1 VCHRLTG
8 RTSEPQTC
16 TTGICGMARCT
27 GACPVSGW
35 VTGFF
40 RLRECEMD
48 KTARERL
55 IREIG
60 QVWLKVHQASQD
72 VDMMPEFRVQ
82 AGTAASH
89 LVKAEIALHAPRGG
103 GATSSTASSAESEV
117 ANG

>member
-1 VCHRLTG
+1 MTG
-8 RTSEPQTC
+8 RMSEPQTC
-16 TTGICGMARCT
+16 TTGLCGMARCT
-27 GACPVSGW
+27 VTVAVCGW
-35 VTGFF
+35 ITGFF

-60 QVWLKVHQASQD
+60 QVWLKVYQASQD
-72 VDMMPEFRVQ
+72 VDMTPEFRVQ

-89 LVKAEIALHAPRGG
+89 LVKAEIALNAPRGG
-103 GATSSTASSAESEV
+103 GATSSTASSAESGV

>member
-1 VCHRLTG
+1 MGSFLKEW
-8 RTSEPQTC
+8 S
-16 TTGICGMARCT
+16 
-27 GACPVSGW
+27 
-35 VTGFF
+35 
-40 RLRECEMD
+40 EMD

-60 QVWLKVHQASQD
+60 QAWLKVYQASQD
-72 VDMMPEFRVQ
+72 VDMTPEFRVQ

-103 GATSSTASSAESEV
+103 GARSSTASSAESEV

>member
-1 VCHRLTG
+1 MTG
-8 RTSEPQTC
+8 RMSEPQTC
-16 TTGICGMARCT
+16 TTGLCGMERFT
-27 GACPVSGW
+27 GACPASGW
-35 VTGFF
+35 ITGFSP
-40 RLRECEMD
+40 LEWSEMD

-60 QVWLKVHQASQD
+60 QAWLKVYQASQD
-72 VDMMPEFRVQ
+72 VDMTPEFRVQ

-89 LVKAEIALHAPRGG
+89 LVKAEIALNAPRGG